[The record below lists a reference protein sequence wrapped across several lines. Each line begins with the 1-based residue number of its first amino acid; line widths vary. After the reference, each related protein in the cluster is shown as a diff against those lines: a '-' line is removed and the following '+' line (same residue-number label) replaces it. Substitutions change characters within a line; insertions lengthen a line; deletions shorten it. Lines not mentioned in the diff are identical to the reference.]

1 MDNKIVTQVIREVRR
16 SLKIWDI
23 TRAVSNTNDEIQTR
37 INLINPLFDILGYD
51 AYDIIH
57 EYIVDIKGSKGRHG
71 HYIRKEKPYSFNRV

>member
-37 INLINPLFDILGYD
+37 INLINPLFDILGY
-51 AYDIIH
+51 
-57 EYIVDIKGSKGRHG
+57 
-71 HYIRKEKPYSFNRV
+71 PY